1 MQELSFPERFSSNR
15 CSLSSWERPWKSLL
29 AFVHLSH
36 GWLHPSWGSAEQCW
50 PSMPGRL
57 CNPSTWP
64 CTCSQKH
71 PWMNQGMAIS
81 LLFFFFP
88 LPPPLKSYDCL
99 GWKGSL
105 STPTPCY
112 RAGTPP
118 SRAGSSIVPSQCQPM
133 RKPEAIAN
141 LEHLFMQLIFLKRKE
156 SQK

>member
-1 MQELSFPERFSSNR
+1 MFTFQLGKALEVPPCFCAPFPWLTPSQVGLCRAVLTLHARKALQSQHLALYLFPKTSLNEPRYGH
-15 CSLSSWERPWKSLL
+15 LSS
-29 AFVHLSH
+29 
-36 GWLHPSWGSAEQCW
+36 
-50 PSMPGRL
+50 
-57 CNPSTWP
+57 
-64 CTCSQKH
+64 
-71 PWMNQGMAIS
+71 
-81 LLFFFFP
+81 FFFP

-105 STPTPCY
+105 SSRSTPTPCY